1 MRSEIFLYLQLED
14 PLKRSLSISIS
25 IPIYLVLVCN
35 FGGGAIA
42 QTSGAIEGTIT
53 LPTGAPAHRVTVVLT
68 ALGRTVE
75 TDEDG
80 HYRFDDVPAGIYEVL
95 VFQSLLDGVAEGV
108 EVTAGQTRTL
118 DIMMRI
124 SPIRVEITVTA
135 RGREETTFE
144 AVPSVTSL
152 DAFDLAEAMA
162 PSLGDVLDG
171 QLGVSKRSFGSGNA
185 RPVIRGF
192 DGDRILVMQ
201 DSMPVG
207 ALGSQS
213 GDHSEPVD
221 VSNLERVEILKGPAT
236 LLYGSNAIGGVVNA
250 ISSHQSFHDQPH
262 TGLTGQVSS
271 SVGTAN
277 GQAGSSFNMEYG
289 VGNWAV
295 WTGGGGQ
302 RTRDYDT
309 PIGVVKDSRSRIT
322 NGSAGFGWFGDR
334 AFASVGYRGTE
345 GRNGIPFVTSF
356 EGEEEVDGGEEL
368 DAVNI
373 ALRQHTIN
381 FTTGVR
387 DLGAVLEEFRLS
399 VNYSDY
405 NHDEVEIFR
414 DGNQAIGTTFE
425 NQQIF
430 YRGVFTQRTLGRL
443 SGSFG
448 VSGLIRQ
455 FEAAGEEAI
464 TPPVD
469 QTNFGAF
476 TLQDV
481 DFERVQLQFGG
492 RVDYN
497 RYEPHGGGFSNRS
510 LTGFSGGIGARFDL
524 WAGGAF
530 VANYTDSFRSPA
542 LEELYNLGPHLGN
555 LTFEIGDPNLLRERS
570 HGFDFSLRQESERV
584 RGEVNAFYYDIDD
597 FVFLA
602 PTGAVVDGLTEAEY
616 SQGDVRF
623 LGMELKLDVEVHEN
637 LWLNLAL
644 DSVDTKLKQNSLPL
658 PRIPPLRGTVGLDL
672 RYVGLS
678 IKPEIVMVDARSDI
692 FTTETP
698 TAGYAVA
705 NLKASYTIPRQHFS
719 HHIAMAVFNM
729 SHRLYRNHVSFIKD
743 LAPEIGRGVRLS
755 YAVKFF

>member
-1 MRSEIFLYLQLED
+1 M
-14 PLKRSLSISIS
+14 KRSFFIS
-25 IPIYLVLVCN
+25 IPIYLILVCSLA
-35 FGGGAIA
+35 GGAIA

-53 LPTGAPAHRVTVVLT
+53 LPTGDPAHRVTVVVT
-68 ALGRTVE
+68 GLGRTVE

-80 HYRFDDVPAGIYEVL
+80 RYRFDDVPAGFYEVL
-95 VFQSLLDGVAEGV
+95 AFQSLLDGAAEGV
-108 EVTAGQTRTL
+108 EVTGGQTRTL
-118 DIMMRI
+118 DIMMRF

-162 PSLGDVLDG
+162 PSLGEVLDG

-271 SVGTAN
+271 SVGSAN
-277 GQAGSSFNMEYG
+277 GQAGSSFNMQYG
-289 VGNWAV
+289 VGRWAV
-295 WTGGGGQ
+295 WAGGGGQ

-309 PIGVVKDSRSRIT
+309 PIGIVKDSRSRIT
-322 NGSAGFGWFGDR
+322 NGSVGFGWFGDR

-345 GRNGIPFVTSF
+345 GRNGIPFVTTF
-356 EGEEEVDGGEEL
+356 EREEEGDGGEEL

-381 FTTGVR
+381 FAIGVR
-387 DLGAVLEEFRLS
+387 DLGAALEEFRLS
-399 VNYSDY
+399 VNFSDY
-405 NHDEVEIFR
+405 NHDEVEIFKGG
-414 DGNQAIGTTFE
+414 DQVIGTTFE
-425 NQQIF
+425 NQQLF
-430 YRGVFTQRTLGRL
+430 YRGVFTQRTHGRL

-448 VSGLIRQ
+448 VSGRIRQ
-455 FEAAGEEAI
+455 FEATGEEAI

-469 QTNFGAF
+469 QTGFGVF
-476 TLQDV
+476 TLQDI

-497 RYEPHGGGFSNRS
+497 RYEPQVGGFSDRS

-524 WAGGAF
+524 WEGGAF

-542 LEELYNLGPHLGN
+542 LEELYNFGPHLGN
-555 LTFEIGDPNLLRERS
+555 VTFEIGDPNLRRERS
-570 HGFDFSLRQESERV
+570 HGFDFSLRQESDRV
-584 RGEVNAFYYDIDD
+584 RGQANVFYYDIDD

-602 PTGAVVDGLTEAEY
+602 PTGAFVDGLTEAEY
-616 SQGDVRF
+616 SQGDARF
-623 LGMELKLDVEVHEN
+623 LGIELKLDP
-637 LWLNLAL
+637 
-644 DSVDTKLKQNSLPL
+644 KQAHNQSA
-658 PRIPPLRGTVGLDL
+658 
-672 RYVGLS
+672 
-678 IKPEIVMVDARSDI
+678 EAQ
-692 FTTETP
+692 F
-698 TAGYAVA
+698 
-705 NLKASYTIPRQHFS
+705 
-719 HHIAMAVFNM
+719 
-729 SHRLYRNHVSFIKD
+729 
-743 LAPEIGRGVRLS
+743 APIEFE
-755 YAVKFF
+755 A